1 MTYKYNSSSIYRDNR
16 LSYYYNH
23 TMKLASGSSIYDK
36 SRHTQRQ
43 RIYGGEALRI
53 FLEHPDVANRMS
65 RHVFD
70 NAVIS

>member
-1 MTYKYNSSSIYRDNR
+1 
-16 LSYYYNH
+16 
-23 TMKLASGSSIYDK
+23 MKLASGSSIYDK

-53 FLEHPDVANRMS
+53 FPEHPDVANRMS